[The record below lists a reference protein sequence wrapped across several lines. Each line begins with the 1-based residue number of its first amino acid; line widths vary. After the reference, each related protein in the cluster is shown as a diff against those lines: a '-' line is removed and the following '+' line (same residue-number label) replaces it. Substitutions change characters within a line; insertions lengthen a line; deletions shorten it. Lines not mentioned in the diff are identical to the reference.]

1 MNFEYQCPCSCR
13 PSKTEPS
20 ILIAQDLEQLP
31 DGKYT
36 IVGERGTTLSG
47 GQSHRLCIARAIYG
61 KPDLLCLD
69 GSLAALD
76 PNVARKVFDAV
87 VSYIREKP
95 THRAAVV
102 VLSQLN
108 LLPECDRIL
117 HLEKGDLIFNGD
129 YGGLVSS
136 PTGSAFL
143 ENYVSE
149 NDPSDETKEDGKDET
164 DSNASSSE
172 VNVITVRTDLS
183 GVDKVTS
190 KNKSPSKDTGE
201 TTPAHELVRKEHVV
215 RGAVTWKVVDEWA
228 KSAHRPTL
236 ALSVIGYVLS
246 VVVLA
251 LNDVFIALWAADDE
265 PNAGFAAIYGCL
277 SFGHLLF
284 LVVASFILVCAATNA
299 GENLHGQCF
308 RSVIAAPMSW
318 FESTPSGRI
327 ISRFGNDIE
336 AMDTRWSMLLE
347 SGINQCTMFSNI
359 ILMMCIIVP
368 QLTPLIFFC
377 IAGLAFSMVTI
388 NTVNRDLKRLSNNS
402 VAPVVTNVHEAER
415 ARDVA
420 LAIGCEDFFVK
431 RHSKNIDDMLKAHFM
446 ENSISDCSLLTA
458 QCWCL
463 VIIISVAFMII
474 VGDIVPPTL
483 APVALAYAVICPH
496 SGQVISI
503 LFLILCFD
511 CEVRL
516 CIVTCSTRTNTSS
529 T

>member
-1 MNFEYQCPCSCR
+1 MIYESQCPFSC

-20 ILIAQDLEQLP
+20 TLILQDLEHLP
-31 DGKYT
+31 GGKHT
-36 IVGERGTTLSG
+36 VVGERGTTLSG

-76 PNVARKVFDAV
+76 PNVARKVFDAL
-87 VSYIREKP
+87 VSYTREKP
-95 THRAAVV
+95 KHRAALI

-117 HLEKGDLIFNGD
+117 HLEKGNLIFNGD
-129 YGGLVSS
+129 YQGLMRS
-136 PTGSAFL
+136 PTGTAFL
-143 ENYVSE
+143 ENYITE
-149 NDPSDETKEDGKDET
+149 NDSSESTKEEDKEED
-164 DSNASSSE
+164 DLPSSE
-172 VNVITVRTDLS
+172 VLNSTRIIGASTLS
-183 GVDKVTS
+183 NDASASKPLGKTSVDA
-190 KNKSPSKDTGE
+190 
-201 TTPAHELVRKEHVV
+201 TPATELVLKEHVV

-236 ALSVIGYVLS
+236 ALSVSGYVLS

-251 LNDVFIALWAADDE
+251 LNDVFIALWAANDK

-368 QLTPLIFFC
+368 QLTPLILFC
-377 IAGLAFSMVTI
+377 IAGLGFSMVTI

-496 SGQVISI
+496 SGQVNYHVHS
-503 LFLILCFD
+503 FFC
-511 CEVRL
+511 R
-516 CIVTCSTRTNTSS
+516 
-529 T
+529 